1 MSNEDVHR
9 MSDEEGDSGEI
20 RARAESDDM
29 IYTKDTGSTFSSRP
43 SSPVLDEE
51 DAEERLSKSRERNR
65 EHARR
70 TRLRK
75 KAQLEALQTMLVDL
89 QNKNRVLKQNVK
101 MCSIA
106 SILIGLSSGS
116 QSASDDD
123 VADSALVEDKSD
135 SLPMTPVNGKR
146 KRFVSECS
154 EEPVPH
160 QLKLT
165 IKGKTT
171 IIGGG
176 KTHINWKSGVYCDEN
191 GVQQQLTQE
200 QLKVLRRERN
210 RMHAKMTRDRKK
222 SFISSIK
229 NAITRLESE
238 NKELHETLARQA
250 EHHFVGQKIT
260 PSSSPLLA
268 AMVAPVS
275 TPSLSDAEDYILQ
288 SSVDYNVVA

>member
-1 MSNEDVHR
+1 MNEDVHT

-20 RARAESDDM
+20 RDRVESDDM
-29 IYTKDTGSTFSSRP
+29 IYTKDTCSTFSSRP

-75 KAQLEALQTMLVDL
+75 KAQLEALQTTLVDL

-116 QSASDDD
+116 QSASDDG
-123 VADSALVEDKSD
+123 VADSTLVEDKLD

-200 QLKVLRRERN
+200 QLKVLR
-210 RMHAKMTRDRKK
+210 
-222 SFISSIK
+222 
-229 NAITRLESE
+229 
-238 NKELHETLARQA
+238 
-250 EHHFVGQKIT
+250 
-260 PSSSPLLA
+260 
-268 AMVAPVS
+268 
-275 TPSLSDAEDYILQ
+275 
-288 SSVDYNVVA
+288 

>member
-1 MSNEDVHR
+1 
-9 MSDEEGDSGEI
+9 
-20 RARAESDDM
+20 
-29 IYTKDTGSTFSSRP
+29 
-43 SSPVLDEE
+43 VLDEE

-75 KAQLEALQTMLVDL
+75 KAQLEGLQTTRVDL
-89 QNKNRVLKQNVK
+89 QSKNRMLKQNVK

-123 VADSALVEDKSD
+123 VTDSALVEDKSD
-135 SLPMTPVNGKR
+135 SLSMTPVSGKR
-146 KRFVSECS
+146 KRFISECS

-200 QLKVLRRERN
+200 QLKVLR
-210 RMHAKMTRDRKK
+210 
-222 SFISSIK
+222 
-229 NAITRLESE
+229 
-238 NKELHETLARQA
+238 
-250 EHHFVGQKIT
+250 
-260 PSSSPLLA
+260 
-268 AMVAPVS
+268 
-275 TPSLSDAEDYILQ
+275 
-288 SSVDYNVVA
+288 

>member
-1 MSNEDVHR
+1 MKDEDVHR
-9 MSDEEGDSGEI
+9 LSDEEGDSGEI

-29 IYTKDTGSTFSSRP
+29 IYTQDAGSTFSSRP

-75 KAQLEALQTMLVDL
+75 KNQLEGLQTTLVDL
-89 QNKNRVLKQNVK
+89 QSKNRMLKQNVK

-123 VADSALVEDKSD
+123 VTDSALVEDKSD
-135 SLPMTPVNGKR
+135 SLSMTPVSGKR
-146 KRFVSECS
+146 KRFISECS

-200 QLKVLRRERN
+200 QLKVLR
-210 RMHAKMTRDRKK
+210 
-222 SFISSIK
+222 
-229 NAITRLESE
+229 
-238 NKELHETLARQA
+238 
-250 EHHFVGQKIT
+250 
-260 PSSSPLLA
+260 
-268 AMVAPVS
+268 
-275 TPSLSDAEDYILQ
+275 
-288 SSVDYNVVA
+288 